1 MRGLLAILAVA
12 ASLPAAALSL
22 EDFRDPQDGRFDTSR
37 FLLDLNGFLPLPFI
51 ITEPAIGYGGGAAL
65 LFFDRNAPPPGAAA
79 REGRFVPPD
88 ITAAGGMATEN
99 GTRGG
104 FAGHLGF
111 SSDGNWRYMGA
122 VARTSLNL
130 SWFGADFLPGAGSEG
145 RDYNLDADLLVA
157 DVRRRIPGTDWMA
170 GLRYVRADTQS
181 RFDLGRP
188 AEVPQRSLDVAI
200 GGLALV
206 AEYDDRDSIFTPGSG
221 KRITAYVHDFAP
233 RWGGDQSFRLYKAA
247 VNAFA
252 SPRRDLVL
260 GGRLDW
266 RGSSGNTPFY
276 ALPFVEL
283 RGIPALRYQGEQ
295 AAVAEVEARWNL
307 DGRWSAVGF
316 GGAGRAAGPEE
327 GLGSAK
333 TRWAGGVGIRYFLA
347 RAMGLHVGVDVA
359 RGPEK
364 GAFYIVMGSAWR

>member
-111 SSDGNWRYMGA
+111 SSDGNWRYVGA

-130 SWFGADFLPGAGSEG
+130 SWFGADFLPGAGSAG

-181 RFDLGRP
+181 RFDLGR
-188 AEVPQRSLDVAI
+188 
-200 GGLALV
+200 
-206 AEYDDRDSIFTPGSG
+206 
-221 KRITAYVHDFAP
+221 TA
-233 RWGGDQSFRLYKAA
+233 
-247 VNAFA
+247 
-252 SPRRDLVL
+252 
-260 GGRLDW
+260 
-266 RGSSGNTPFY
+266 
-276 ALPFVEL
+276 
-283 RGIPALRYQGEQ
+283 
-295 AAVAEVEARWNL
+295 
-307 DGRWSAVGF
+307 
-316 GGAGRAAGPEE
+316 
-327 GLGSAK
+327 
-333 TRWAGGVGIRYFLA
+333 
-347 RAMGLHVGVDVA
+347 
-359 RGPEK
+359 
-364 GAFYIVMGSAWR
+364 